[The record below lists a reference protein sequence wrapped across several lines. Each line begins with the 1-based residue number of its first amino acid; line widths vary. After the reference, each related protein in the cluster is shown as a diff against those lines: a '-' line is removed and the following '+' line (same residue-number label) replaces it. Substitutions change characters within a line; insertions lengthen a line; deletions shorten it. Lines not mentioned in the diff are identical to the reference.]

1 MRLVR
6 NKTTGESRGFAFV
19 DFATVADAVTLMSY
33 CPYDVEG
40 PRLEIDGYS
49 VSLSYG
55 REMRNP
61 PPSMNFNSSTPAQR
75 AATQKG
81 SDGLYFND
89 WICSQVNVSTTC
101 NCCCFTH
108 ELDIQ
113 CSVLNFA
120 RRVACFQCS
129 APKPANP
136 EPAHDERV
144 RF

>member
-1 MRLVR
+1 VEDVRLVR

-61 PPSMNFNSSTPAQR
+61 PPPINFNSSTPAQR
-75 AATQKG
+75 AAAQKG
-81 SDGLYFND
+81 SDAPYFND
-89 WICSQVNVSTTC
+89 WMCSQVELFFSSSLFLPIKHCLLV
-101 NCCCFTH
+101 CFLTNS
-108 ELDIQ
+108 LVQ
-113 CSVLNFA
+113 RS
-120 RRVACFQCS
+120 
-129 APKPANP
+129 
-136 EPAHDERV
+136 
-144 RF
+144 